1 LLALLCL
8 LAAQIAHAQTDALR
22 FGILPIG
29 GPQES
34 REDWA
39 PLLADMS
46 RGIGRTVVALSVTSY
61 EGLLLAIQENR
72 VDMAFLSGKLA
83 IQAVTG
89 SGMQVVAQVT
99 RPDGLP
105 GYRALLLARKD
116 GPVNNVEEILAR
128 PDYWSIARGEVR
140 SMSGYLIPQ
149 LQLFG
154 PRNLLIET
162 HFRSETI
169 NTHQNNALAVA
180 SGQADVATN
189 NSADMERFEKS
200 FPGEAANLKVIWQSA
215 LIPHATIVM
224 RKGFPPNL
232 FKKLQDFLYT
242 YGGSAAGRGVL
253 ARLHGLA
260 GFLPADNKALL
271 PTLELDYQ
279 QTRNQ
284 VETGSWVTEAARRAK
299 LARVDA
305 EFAEQ
310 KATLSR

>member
-1 LLALLCL
+1 MLALLCL
-8 LAAQIAHAQTDALR
+8 LAGRIVHAQNDTLR

-39 PLLADMS
+39 PLLADMG
-46 RGIGRTVVALSVTSY
+46 RGLGRPIIAISVTSY
-61 EGLLLAIQENR
+61 EGLLLAIQDNR

-89 SGMQVVAQVT
+89 SGMQVIAQVT

-116 GPVNNVEEILAR
+116 SPVNNVEDVLTR
-128 PDYWSIARGEVR
+128 PDHWSIARGEVR

-162 HFRSETI
+162 HFRAEVI

-189 NSADMERFEKS
+189 NSADMERFEKR
-200 FPGEAANLKVIWQSA
+200 FPDEAAHLKVIWQSA

-224 RKGFPPNL
+224 RKDFPPGL

-242 YGGSAAGRGVL
+242 YGASAAGRGVL

-271 PTLELDYQ
+271 PTLELEYQ
-279 QTRNQ
+279 LARHQ
-284 VETGSWVTEAARRAK
+284 VLSGMWVTEAARQAK
-299 LARVDA
+299 LARIDA

-310 KATLSR
+310 RVTLSR